1 MKKSIEKLKDD
12 YNQNISLRS
21 STGSIESLLVTFEG
35 DKYPLNDLGQV
46 IRKNPK
52 TIVINMINFPQAIP
66 NVLKAL
72 QDSGMNLNPQQDGTT
87 VFIPVAK

>member
-12 YNQNISLRS
+12 YIQNVSLRS
-21 STGSIESLLVTFEG
+21 SSGSIEALTVMLDGEKFS
-35 DKYPLNDLGQV
+35 LNDLGQV
-46 IRKNPK
+46 IRKNPS

-72 QDSGMNLNPQQDGTT
+72 KNSGMNLNPQQDGTSLS
-87 VFIPVAK
+87 IPIAK